1 MKGLLNSLLWSVL
14 LSALHSRTFFPY
26 RTCCLLRL
34 SRRLIRSLR
43 RVFTRPAP
51 VREPALAEQQQP
63 AETGEQ
69 VETSLSMEKR
79 EKQLHSTMMDDE
91 RPNSSRTPRTSLDT
105 QNTRCQRKQLLG
117 ATRMTSLKGKPYAK
131 HAHRSVTTESYSHH
145 RMILKTFP
153 IRIPSWT
160 IDLFHNLASFEITI
174 VHTLCHNHTL

>member
-51 VREPALAEQQQP
+51 VREPALDDQHQP
-63 AETGEQ
+63 AETSEQ
-69 VETSLSMEKR
+69 AETSVAMET
-79 EKQLHSTMMDDE
+79 EKQLRTTMMGDE

-131 HAHRSVTTESYSHH
+131 HAHRSVTTESFLSSSND
-145 RMILKTFP
+145 I
-153 IRIPSWT
+153 
-160 IDLFHNLASFEITI
+160 
-174 VHTLCHNHTL
+174 